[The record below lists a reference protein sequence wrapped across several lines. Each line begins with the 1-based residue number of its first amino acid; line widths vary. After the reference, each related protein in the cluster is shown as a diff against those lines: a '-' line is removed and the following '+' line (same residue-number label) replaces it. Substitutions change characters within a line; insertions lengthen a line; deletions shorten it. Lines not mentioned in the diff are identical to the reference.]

1 MKCRRC
7 GKQVN
12 QNNGYETEDGD
23 YIHHGCAMLENEMP
37 RKKMAISLADLIRM
51 KNEIR
56 AESGTVG
63 RPKDYL
69 AQ

>member
-7 GKQVN
+7 GNEVN
-12 QNNGYETEDGD
+12 KDNGYETEDGD
-23 YIHHGCAMLENEMP
+23 YIHHGCAMLEPEMP
-37 RKKMAISLADLIRM
+37 RKKMAVSLADLIKM

-56 AESGTVG
+56 AESGTVA
-63 RPKDYL
+63 RSKDYL